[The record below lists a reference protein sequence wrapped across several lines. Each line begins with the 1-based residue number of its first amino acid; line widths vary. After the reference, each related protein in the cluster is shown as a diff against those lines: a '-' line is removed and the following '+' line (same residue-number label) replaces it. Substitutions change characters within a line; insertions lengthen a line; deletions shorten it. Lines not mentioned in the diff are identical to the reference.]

1 MGGGAMKRIVFLLA
15 VCFVLCPIAG
25 QAVFADG
32 QGGEKDFSRSGLRLN
47 IFSDTEMDFQLLR
60 SFGAD
65 TGGGGAPGEILW
77 AVREIEDGNP
87 ASWSKAFLSLAQRV
101 EEDGRTRLERGHE
114 VSARDSFLR
123 AASYYRAAEY
133 YGDPLSSETRE
144 WGMKCREAF
153 LKGMELTQ
161 WKVEPVFI
169 PSGAGNDFYPGY
181 MITRGKPGER
191 RKTLL
196 AQSGFDGTAEE
207 MYFGIGKAALER
219 GYSVLLFEGPGQAG
233 KRRFHPD
240 STFISDLGPVVR
252 TITEFAIKH
261 PEVNPR
267 QIALYGAS
275 FGGYFSLSG
284 ALGEPRLAALI
295 VNSPLLDMQEYFFAS
310 MGRQTVD
317 MFRKNDLTLED
328 LKNIPEGDI
337 PMKYRFSMLT
347 LTLRFGKESMQGVFD
362 AFSYFRIPDDR
373 LKTLV
378 MPALGLI
385 SAGEGAVPLAQAKK
399 FAETAPK
406 ATLHVFERESG
417 ANAHCQLD
425 NGPHSS
431 AVALDWLDE
440 LLR

>member
-1 MGGGAMKRIVFLLA
+1 
-15 VCFVLCPIAG
+15 
-25 QAVFADG
+25 
-32 QGGEKDFSRSGLRLN
+32 
-47 IFSDTEMDFQLLR
+47 
-60 SFGAD
+60 
-65 TGGGGAPGEILW
+65 
-77 AVREIEDGNP
+77 
-87 ASWSKAFLSLAQRV
+87 
-101 EEDGRTRLERGHE
+101 
-114 VSARDSFLR
+114 
-123 AASYYRAAEY
+123 
-133 YGDPLSSETRE
+133 
-144 WGMKCREAF
+144 
-153 LKGMELTQ
+153 
-161 WKVEPVFI
+161 
-169 PSGAGNDFYPGY
+169 
-181 MITRGKPGER
+181 
-191 RKTLL
+191 
-196 AQSGFDGTAEE
+196 

-252 TITEFAIKH
+252 TITDFAVKH

-310 MGRQTVD
+310 MGHQTVD

-328 LKNIPEGDI
+328 LKNIPDGEI
-337 PMKYRFSMLT
+337 PLKYRFSMLN
-347 LTLRFGKESMQGVFD
+347 LTLRFGKESMGGVFD
-362 AFSYFRIPDDR
+362 AFSYFRIPDER
-373 LKTLV
+373 LKTLA

-385 SAGEGAVPLAQAKK
+385 SAGEGTVPLAQAKK

>member
-1 MGGGAMKRIVFLLA
+1 
-15 VCFVLCPIAG
+15 
-25 QAVFADG
+25 
-32 QGGEKDFSRSGLRLN
+32 
-47 IFSDTEMDFQLLR
+47 
-60 SFGAD
+60 
-65 TGGGGAPGEILW
+65 
-77 AVREIEDGNP
+77 
-87 ASWSKAFLSLAQRV
+87 
-101 EEDGRTRLERGHE
+101 
-114 VSARDSFLR
+114 
-123 AASYYRAAEY
+123 
-133 YGDPLSSETRE
+133 
-144 WGMKCREAF
+144 
-153 LKGMELTQ
+153 
-161 WKVEPVFI
+161 
-169 PSGAGNDFYPGY
+169 

-252 TITEFAIKH
+252 TITDFAVKH

-295 VNSPLLDMQEYFFAS
+295 VNSPLLDMQEYFHAS
-310 MGRQTVD
+310 MGQQTVD
-317 MFRKNDLTLED
+317 MFKKNDLTLED
-328 LKNIPEGDI
+328 LKNIPEGEI
-337 PMKYRFSMLT
+337 PLKYRFSMLN
-347 LTLRFGKESMQGVFD
+347 LTLRFGKESMRGVFD
-362 AFSYFRIPDDR
+362 AFSYFRIPDER
-373 LKTLV
+373 LKTLA

-385 SAGEGAVPLAQAKK
+385 SAGEGTVPLAQAKK